1 MNSKKVCLLNKYF
14 IELYKF
20 KGAGV
25 YTNVKEYENWIAG
38 IIRTDSTSIIPE
50 TINMIPESTT
60 MQALSSK
67 ASMTSE
73 TADMMPE
80 STTMQALSSKA
91 SMTSETADMIPEST
105 TILIFNIFEL

>member
-38 IIRTDSTSIIPE
+38 IIRTDSTSMVPE
-50 TINMIPESTT
+50 TTT
-60 MQALSSK
+60 
-67 ASMTSE
+67 T
-73 TADMMPE
+73 
-80 STTMQALSSKA
+80 
-91 SMTSETADMIPEST
+91 
-105 TILIFNIFEL
+105 